1 MKNKVFLSILL
12 TVVVFELGFSQVRFG
27 LRGSAGITNITNVH
41 QESKSRTGFQIG
53 VSALIPILNNDILYF
68 EPEINYSAQGEFYV
82 PSKIYPEADKQKIFM
97 DYINIPLIAKLYFSD
112 AENELFGVLG
122 QYVGFKVGDTI
133 ESIDKPTE
141 LDDNKYNRL
150 DGCASI
156 GYLYGLKKRI
166 GLSVRHNYGFVD
178 QGESDAVDK
187 NNSSSELYF
196 GARYIFPSF

>member
-82 PSKIYPEADKQKIFM
+82 PSKIYPGADKQKIFM
-97 DYINIPLIAKLYFSD
+97 DYINIDRKS
-112 AENELFGVLG
+112 
-122 QYVGFKVGDTI
+122 T
-133 ESIDKPTE
+133 
-141 LDDNKYNRL
+141 RL
-150 DGCASI
+150 NSSHVAISYAVCC
-156 GYLYGLKKRI
+156 LKKI
-166 GLSVRHNYGFVD
+166 T
-178 QGESDAVDK
+178 
-187 NNSSSELYF
+187 
-196 GARYIFPSF
+196 I

>member
-82 PSKIYPEADKQKIFM
+82 PSKIYPGADKQKIFM
-97 DYINIPLIAKLYFSD
+97 DYINIPLNAKLYFSD
-112 AENELFGVLG
+112 AENELFAVLCTF
-122 QYVGFKVGDTI
+122 VGFKVCDTI
-133 ESIDKPTE
+133 E
-141 LDDNKYNRL
+141 
-150 DGCASI
+150 
-156 GYLYGLKKRI
+156 RI
-166 GLSVRHNYGFVD
+166 YMCY
-178 QGESDAVDK
+178 EMI
-187 NNSSSELYF
+187 Y
-196 GARYIFPSF
+196 